1 MKINKLAWNVF
12 ALFLFFAIILN
23 SGCTYDYQGGPAH
36 LEPLEDG
43 IAFEIK
49 FLLDAEKV
57 VNPDGSLKQEV
68 MNFYNNALP
77 WSGSLSQT
85 LDNVNRDV
93 IQQYVDTKNLE
104 LWGAGWINRVRHHIY
119 VRTGSSNT
127 GDVQLTYRKRINIG
141 TGTTITEEMVQK
153 AILQAKKE
161 GTYQW
166 AAASPGGLADNVEID
181 WSYNSATLT
190 LSRSYYGRFDHTE
203 PRHNS
208 LAGSKAWLINNFPYG
223 SMVNFN
229 LANPR
234 TDRINFEEW
243 YIDKFERGVLYGPA
257 SIRRHRTRGSIS
269 EEDSL
274 RLFGVEKVQRVDI
287 DIEVMPVPGGYIVE
301 LSSSGEID
309 SNPTDSE
316 WLNFEQVVRLRQ
328 FMIDISNEAGYL
340 IPENAFKTTV
350 ILETMRQESGINPE
364 D

>member
-1 MKINKLAWNVF
+1 MKIIRQAWKTF
-12 ALFLFFAIILN
+12 TLLFFLVFLLN
-23 SGCTYDYQGGPAH
+23 SGCTHDYQGGPAH

-49 FLLDAEKV
+49 FLLDADKV

-68 MNFYNNALP
+68 RDFYNNALP
-77 WSGSLSQT
+77 WNGPLSQT

-93 IQQYVDTKNLE
+93 IQQYVDTPALD
-104 LWGAGWINRVRHHIY
+104 LWNAGWINRIRHHVY
-119 VRTGSSNT
+119 VRTGSSTT
-127 GDVQLTYRKRINIG
+127 GDVQLTYRKRININN
-141 TGTTITEEMVQK
+141 GTTVTEEMVQK
-153 AILQAKKE
+153 AILQAKRE

-223 SMVNFN
+223 SMNDFN

-243 YIDKFERGVLYGPA
+243 YIDKFENGVLYGPA
-257 SIRRHRTRGSIS
+257 SIRRHRARGTIS
-269 EEDSL
+269 AADTL
-274 RLFGVEKVQRVDI
+274 RLFGVEKDQRVDF
-287 DIEVMPVPGGYIVE
+287 DIEVMPVPTASGYIVE

-309 SNPTDSE
+309 FSE
-316 WLNFEQVVRLRQ
+316 HSSTWATFEQVARLRQ
-328 FMIDISNEAGYL
+328 FVIDISNEAGYL

-350 ILETMRQESGINPE
+350 ILEEMRQR
-364 D
+364 